1 MVQSTTISLDAS
13 WHMPNSPRS
22 AMAEYLS
29 GPRLPHARRWDLDA
43 VAELAGAKN
52 PLNLTHMLPS
62 KERFVEECREFCS
75 GPLVLPALASLRVDS
90 RYRQCNISY

>member
-1 MVQSTTISLDAS
+1 MTPIHRSRSTEADGPV
-13 WHMPNSPRS
+13 HHH
-22 AMAEYLS
+22 LS
-29 GPRLPHARRWDLDA
+29 GRVMAHAQLATVRHGR